1 MLQRAQHMQNSFGG
15 HGVFVPFVV
24 CASGAPGARL
34 GKNAM
39 EAAQETFKVGGSCA
53 SDAALESPK
62 SVQQI
67 GSANF
72 EVGSANFGGKRP
84 WASLVRNDE
93 TA

>member
-1 MLQRAQHMQNSFGG
+1 
-15 HGVFVPFVV
+15 
-24 CASGAPGARL
+24 
-34 GKNAM
+34 M
-39 EAAQETFKVGGSCA
+39 EAAQETFKVSGSCA

-62 SVQQI
+62 SVQPIQVGSANPSRFSQSKSVQPI
-67 GSANF
+67 QVGSANF